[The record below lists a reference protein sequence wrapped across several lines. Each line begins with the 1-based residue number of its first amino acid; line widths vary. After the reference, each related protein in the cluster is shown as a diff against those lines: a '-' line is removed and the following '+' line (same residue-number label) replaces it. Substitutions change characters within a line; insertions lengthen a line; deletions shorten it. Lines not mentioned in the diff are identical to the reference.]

1 MSAIRLRRVFFHILW
16 AAGALILG
24 LWIVFLLWGRH
35 LPASTWANIL
45 PGFDLAEQAFG
56 PTTAGGVPTVVFR
69 VLLLLTAI
77 LAGLALLF
85 RYWDSLQKPDVIV
98 RLFSLAV
105 AVACCSVLFQNMLG
119 RMQQEPWYNVQT
131 MMTNPASVP
140 VFGQRLLLIWPA
152 MLLKHVI
159 PRLTFIQS
167 FIVIQGVAIVL
178 AIYTIGEWSALFVGH
193 SLKFLG
199 QILLTLLLLPTM
211 LAYQAHDIGVVLTY
225 TFCYIFLYRRSY
237 WLFIL
242 AFFIAIL
249 NHQNVLLLVPVAG
262 FVMWRKEPNST
273 IVRVLAICLVV
284 FFLTRY
290 VLNQTIPI
298 PQSHEQKIW
307 WNMRQLAELPR
318 MMIFGVMLTVPWY
331 AGAAIV
337 FKFADPFLKRA
348 SVLLPMQLAIYSV
361 YGQLNEARLF
371 HGFLP
376 ILIGIYLCFT
386 RGQLL
391 QPASHGRTSTPAAV
405 AP

>member
-16 AAGALILG
+16 AAGALMLG

-35 LPASTWANIL
+35 LPDSTWAKIL

-56 PTTAGGVPTVVFR
+56 ATPAGGVPKIVFR
-69 VLLLLTAI
+69 ILLLLTAI
-77 LAGLALLF
+77 LAGFALLY
-85 RYWDSLQKPDVIV
+85 RSWDRLQKPEVMV

-105 AVACCSVLFQNMLG
+105 AVACCSVLFQNMLA
-119 RMQQEPWYNVQT
+119 RTQQEPWYNVQT

-140 VFGQRLLLIWPA
+140 VFGQRLLLIWPS
-152 MLLKHVI
+152 MLLKHFL
-159 PRLTFIQS
+159 PRLTYIQA
-167 FIVIQGVAIVL
+167 FIVIQGAAVVL

-193 SLKFLG
+193 NLKFLG

-211 LAYQAHDIGVVLTY
+211 LAYQAHDIGVVFTY

-237 WLFIL
+237 WLFIF

-249 NHQNVLLLVPVAG
+249 NHQNVLLLVPAAG
-262 FVMWRKEPNST
+262 FVMWEKEPNST
-273 IVRVLAICLVV
+273 IVRVLAICLAV

-290 VLNQTIPI
+290 VLNQTVPI

-307 WNMRQLAELPR
+307 WNMRQIAELPR
-318 MMIFGVMLTVPWY
+318 MMVFGVMLTVPWY

-337 FKFADPFLKRA
+337 FKFADPFLKKA

-386 RGQLL
+386 RDKLL
-391 QPASHGRTSTPAAV
+391 QPAIQGRTSTPAAA

>member
-56 PTTAGGVPTVVFR
+56 PTPAGGVPRVVFR
-69 VLLLLTAI
+69 VLLLLTAM

>member
-16 AAGALILG
+16 AAGALMLG
-24 LWIVFLLWGRH
+24 LWIVFLIWGRH
-35 LPASTWANIL
+35 LPASTWADIL

-56 PTTAGGVPTVVFR
+56 PTPAGGVPKVVFR

-85 RYWDSLQKPDVIV
+85 RYWDRLQKPDVIV

-152 MLLKHVI
+152 MLLKHFL
-159 PRLTFIQS
+159 PRLTYIQS

-178 AIYTIGEWSALFVGH
+178 AIYAIGEWSAFFVGRG
-193 SLKFLG
+193 LKFLG
-199 QILLTLLLLPTM
+199 QILLTLLLLPAM
-211 LAYQAHDIGVVLTY
+211 LAYQAHDIGVVFTY
-225 TFCYIFLYRRSY
+225 TLCYIFLYRRSY

-262 FVMWRKEPNST
+262 FVMWRKEPNPT

-386 RGQLL
+386 RDQLL
-391 QPASHGRTSTPAAV
+391 QPANRGRTSTPAAV

>member
-56 PTTAGGVPTVVFR
+56 PTPAGGVPKVVFR

>member
-16 AAGALILG
+16 AAGALMLG

-56 PTTAGGVPTVVFR
+56 PTPAGGVPKVVFR

-85 RYWDSLQKPDVIV
+85 RYWDRLQRPDVIV

-140 VFGQRLLLIWPA
+140 VFGQRLLLVWPA

-159 PRLTFIQS
+159 PRLTYIQS

-178 AIYTIGEWSALFVGH
+178 AIYTIGEWAALFVGH

-273 IVRVLAICLVV
+273 IVRVVAICLVV

-348 SVLLPMQLAIYSV
+348 SVLLPMQLVIYSV